1 MPPSPDESARRPDER
16 LDTPGSHE
24 HEVMRL
30 IASVPHQ
37 RRFAAG
43 LVISPL
49 TAKRFRCWFARR
61 GPAVASLP
69 GGRLQVLLGDHVRAL
84 LPEGVQVFE
93 RRSIKSGTRG
103 QWYLHQ

>member
-1 MPPSPDESARRPDER
+1 M
-16 LDTPGSHE
+16 
-24 HEVMRL
+24 
-30 IASVPHQ
+30 
-37 RRFAAG
+37 
-43 LVISPL
+43 
-49 TAKRFRCWFARR
+49 
-61 GPAVASLP
+61 ASLP